1 MDYILSQRLVNSC
14 GNTRK
19 IAGRSG
25 RVIMTKEAR
34 VLREL
39 RIQSGLSM
47 RKAGSLIGCTDS
59 YISHIE
65 NGRTDVPSGDRLDKL
80 LAVYGGIKQK
90 SFYERVRRYSE
101 PSDPIKK
108 LNSICKKINN
118 ECLSKL
124 VHYAES
130 FVTDPIDS
138 SIEK

>member
-14 GNTRK
+14 GNSPK
-19 IAGRSG
+19 ITGLSGRSG

-47 RKAGSLIGCTDS
+47 RKAGALIGCTDS

-65 NGRTDVPSGDRLDKL
+65 NGRADIPKGARLDKFL
-80 LAVYGGIKQK
+80 VVYGNIKQK

-101 PSDPIKK
+101 FSDPIKEIMD
-108 LNSICKKINN
+108 LLQKISPDKID
-118 ECLSKL
+118 LILQQIHSFSK
-124 VHYAES
+124 
-130 FVTDPIDS
+130 
-138 SIEK
+138 IE